1 MKLNVLLIVP
11 LILGLDVR
19 LNFDPFIIFSQC
31 DEWIQSHL
39 FVTKNEEFLQ
49 KPTIVIKFSNFTE
62 LTTEQFT
69 CENRHAYKIVNLI
82 LRPEK
87 MILFDAHID
96 LRSMLSLFEFSM
108 SYVTI
113 HNIKGFV
120 SGSESFTSVNNE
132 IEYLEFFN
140 SNFEFYLNETHKVGI
155 ETCTRDYLNKQNFFG
170 SSSRSLVFMHKNTY
184 STQIC
189 PYVFQHS
196 VLEQVYF
203 NLKRI

>member
-1 MKLNVLLIVP
+1 MNLNVFLIIVP
-11 LILGLDVR
+11 LILGLDVVSC
-19 LNFDPFIIFSQC
+19 SQC
-31 DEWIQSHL
+31 DEWIQNHL

-49 KPTIVIKFSNFTE
+49 KPTVVIKFSNFTE
-62 LTTEQFT
+62 LTTEKYT
-69 CENRHAYKIVNLI
+69 CEKKHAYKIVNLI
-82 LRPEK
+82 LRPERV
-87 MILFDAHID
+87 ILFDAHID

-120 SGSESFTSVNNE
+120 LGSKSFPSVNNE
-132 IEYLEFFN
+132 IVYLEFFN
-140 SNFEFYLNETHKVGI
+140 SIFEFYLNETHKVGL
-155 ETCTRDYLNKQNFFG
+155 ETCTRGSLSNQNFFG

-189 PYVFQHS
+189 PYVFLHT

-203 NLKRI
+203 YF